1 MPNPSAKIIIRYY
14 VNGTIARFLGYYFD
28 SYIVAP
34 QSLAS
39 DMTQTNFTDGSFVQF
54 FEVSGRKVYFPPPR
68 PAAEPTYFKAQAILS
83 IESNAYALSRI
94 VYRNGTVATRNDSN
108 GAIIGFEVPP
118 TSWQPSFEIK
128 LISACQWEEIDYIK
142 DVRNMFY
149 CLPNSTWTAWLDTA
163 GVEGAHSC
171 FKRVTATATWSVA
184 NATCAV
190 LGVGSHLLT
199 SRQVRVADSC
209 YKRRR
214 RVVLTTKH
222 VRTRGPCYAGGH
234 AWDTNELW
242 FLSASIDAKPALSVE
257 VSVYETCGK

>member
-39 DMTQTNFTDGSFVQF
+39 DMSQTNFTDGSFVQF
-54 FEVSGRKVYFPPPR
+54 FEVSGRKVYYPPPR

-94 VYRNGTVATRNDSN
+94 VYRNGTIATRNDSN

-149 CLPNSTWTAWLDTA
+149 CLPNSTWTAFQRAT
-163 GVEGAHSC
+163 
-171 FKRVTATATWSVA
+171 FPRVNMTLKDGNRRIAYLNGTIA
-184 NATCAV
+184 
-190 LGVGSHLLT
+190 LLAKNN
-199 SRQVRVADSC
+199 SFIRFEVPPKSYYIEFPRVQ
-209 YKRRR
+209 
-214 RVVLTTKH
+214 
-222 VRTRGPCYAGGH
+222 
-234 AWDTNELW
+234 
-242 FLSASIDAKPALSVE
+242 
-257 VSVYETCGK
+257 